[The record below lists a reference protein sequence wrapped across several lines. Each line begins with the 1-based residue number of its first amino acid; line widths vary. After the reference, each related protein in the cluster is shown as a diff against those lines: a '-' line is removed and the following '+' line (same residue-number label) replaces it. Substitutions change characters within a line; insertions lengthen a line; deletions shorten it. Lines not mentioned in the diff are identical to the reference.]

1 MLKLSRFADYS
12 IVLLTQL
19 ASRPQSLMQ
28 APELALVTGL
38 TVPTVAKTMKSLTQ
52 AGLVQSRRGTKGG
65 YALSRDPSNIPV
77 TEIIAAVDGPI
88 ALTECTV
95 DAGFDCEIEAL
106 CPTRTNWRKINEAVI
121 AALDGISLADMA
133 PQKAPR
139 ISYKFQIKEFVEN

>member
-1 MLKLSRFADYS
+1 MG
-12 IVLLTQL
+12 L
-19 ASRPQSLMQ
+19 ASRGGGRHSDAGGRARRMLGEAQPTDPYNPS
-28 APELALVTGL
+28 TG
-38 TVPTVAKTMKSLTQ
+38 M
-52 AGLVQSRRGTKGG
+52 
-65 YALSRDPSNIPV
+65 
-77 TEIIAAVDGPI
+77 
-88 ALTECTV
+88 